1 MTDPLAYA
9 VLYFRRRD
17 NVMEDRI
24 ELFPTAEAA
33 EAYRKRINGKKK
45 NVIALIPEATA
56 RVLMDKIERLE
67 MELRF
72 ERGRKQ

>member
-33 EAYRKRINGKKK
+33 ENFRKRINGKKK
-45 NVIALIPEATA
+45 SVVALIPEATA
-56 RVLMDKIERLE
+56 RVLTDQIERLE

-72 ERGRKQ
+72 IKGRL